1 MSEMIWFARRTLG
14 GRSVT
19 KSGLLVSKGES
30 ESGDKHISFRLSE
43 DVLSRL
49 RWIEG
54 DLVVAGIARNGN
66 ATGTCKMR
74 RVPSPR
80 EGGCKLSGHGKQS
93 VKSLVVRFT
102 VDESEFNRVFC
113 DNRSPYAGELLR
125 VEDDG
130 TAVFSVVFG

>member
-1 MSEMIWFARRTLG
+1 MIWFARRTLG
-14 GRSVT
+14 GRAGR
-19 KSGLLVSKGES
+19 KSGLLVSGGES
-30 ESGDKHISFRLSE
+30 DGGDKHISFRLSE

-54 DLVVAGIARNGN
+54 DLVVAGVARNGS

-74 RVPSPR
+74 RVPSPK
-80 EGGCKLSGHGKQS
+80 EGGCKLSGHGRQS

-102 VDESEFNRVFC
+102 VDEGEFSRVFC
-113 DNRSPYAGELLR
+113 DGGSPYPGELLR

-130 TAVFSVVFG
+130 TAVFGVTFG